1 VIEEKRNIFET
12 MRKKVDHLKS
22 LINRNA
28 SKRVKKCLGFPF
40 IVVEPAN
47 ADGTKL
53 DLQMQKDSLKLSLVS
68 NHDMTMHGDLEVLS
82 LIEDAK
88 VAGRL

>member
-1 VIEEKRNIFET
+1 MIEEKRGIFET
-12 MRKKVDHLKS
+12 MRKKVDNLKS
-22 LINRNA
+22 LIGRNA
-28 SKRVKKCLGFPF
+28 NKRVKKCLGFPF

-47 ADGTKL
+47 HDGTKL

-88 VAGRL
+88 LAGHL

>member
-1 VIEEKRNIFET
+1 
-12 MRKKVDHLKS
+12 MRKKVDSLKA
-22 LINRNA
+22 LIGRNS

-82 LIEDAK
+82 LIDDAK
-88 VAGRL
+88 AATRP